1 MAALRFAACCSN
13 STLVA
18 TVGASGGGVL
28 GMLESP
34 GRILATTRTPAV
46 AAAATAVS
54 PPAQYS
60 RFRGAFEAAF
70 CAEISCASRVRAKWF
85 ASSEGCSV
93 GEFSRK
99 VSITSFAI
107 VLYSLVSCFDIAL
120 AYQ

>member
-60 RFRGAFEAAF
+60 RFRGEFEAAF
-70 CAEISCASRVRAKWF
+70 CAEVSCASRVRAKRID
-85 ASSEGCSV
+85 SSVGCSV
-93 GEFSRK
+93 GAVGSEERSGGEE
-99 VSITSFAI
+99 
-107 VLYSLVSCFDIAL
+107 
-120 AYQ
+120 